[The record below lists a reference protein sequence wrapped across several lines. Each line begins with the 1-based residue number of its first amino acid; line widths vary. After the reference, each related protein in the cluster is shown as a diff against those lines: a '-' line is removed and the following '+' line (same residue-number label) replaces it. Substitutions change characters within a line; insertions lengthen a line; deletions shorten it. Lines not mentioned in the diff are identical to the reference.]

1 MTNDVRSSLEVEMLG
16 ELPSGMPVAMDKY
29 AYDADAFVV
38 VNRVKP
44 HTEFTYPF
52 ESGLM
57 KMMAIGM
64 SKEFGTSTLAG
75 SESEHARIPMVLPN
89 DREAVD
95 AAIATIG
102 PVDSDSLRL
111 VHITNTKDLA
121 TLEVSTALLAE
132 CAERDDL
139 TVIGEPF
146 PLSSWTTG

>member
-1 MTNDVRSSLEVEMLG
+1 MPAATVRSAEPAMLG
-16 ELPSGMPVAMDKY
+16 RVRAM
-29 AYDADAFVV
+29 A
-38 VNRVKP
+38 
-44 HTEFTYPF
+44 
-52 ESGLM
+52 
-57 KMMAIGM
+57 
-64 SKEFGTSTLAG
+64 
-75 SESEHARIPMVLPN
+75 N

-139 TVIGEPF
+139 TGRRSV
-146 PLSSWTTG
+146 SA

>member
-64 SKEFGTSTLAG
+64 GKEFGATVYHRYFLRDGYGETIEAIVDRITATRSLLFDHAG
-75 SESEHARIPMVLPN
+75 R
-89 DREAVD
+89 DRAV
-95 AAIATIG
+95 
-102 PVDSDSLRL
+102 R
-111 VHITNTKDLA
+111 
-121 TLEVSTALLAE
+121 
-132 CAERDDL
+132 R
-139 TVIGEPF
+139 
-146 PLSSWTTG
+146 TGNVRPRPGHGQRSGGR

>member
-1 MTNDVRSSLEVEMLG
+1 
-16 ELPSGMPVAMDKY
+16 MP
-29 AYDADAFVV
+29 
-38 VNRVKP
+38 
-44 HTEFTYPF
+44 
-52 ESGLM
+52 
-57 KMMAIGM
+57 
-64 SKEFGTSTLAG
+64 G
-75 SESEHARIPMVLPN
+75 SDGATN

-139 TVIGEPF
+139 TLVGEPF
-146 PLSSWTTG
+146 PLSYADDTLTSLLQSRNAQAR

>member
-1 MTNDVRSSLEVEMLG
+1 MPAATVRSAEPAMLG
-16 ELPSGMPVAMDKY
+16 RVRAM
-29 AYDADAFVV
+29 A
-38 VNRVKP
+38 
-44 HTEFTYPF
+44 
-52 ESGLM
+52 
-57 KMMAIGM
+57 
-64 SKEFGTSTLAG
+64 
-75 SESEHARIPMVLPN
+75 N

-139 TVIGEPF
+139 TPVGDPF
-146 PLSSWTTG
+146 PLSYIDDRLTSLLRRPDAQPERKLVQGAGWRR